1 MKTIS
6 ESLISNFGNGE
17 NLNKIPTINQTLD
30 ILLCKRY
37 DLSNKKELSEEEL
50 KLKQFL
56 NEQIN
61 FLQNEKIKLGGRT
74 FLKDSF
80 FSSMLN
86 DLSFINI

>member
-6 ESLISNFGNGE
+6 ESLISNFKNGE
-17 NLNKIPTINQTLD
+17 KLNKIPTINQTLD